1 MNKTALTIS
10 NMVKIFADA
19 VIKKDL
25 ISIGSLLHPDGRFE
39 IVHEDL
45 IIPDTD
51 KDTFMEWFADKLKGS
66 NIQSV
71 VFDTCILCLTGNPVL
86 IFNDGQFPWKVTN
99 FAARSKSGLALEL
112 RDDKFSMIKFCYVFL
127 KNENKYNFECTGQKI
142 KHLMK
147 TGSSFEEA
155 YKIVMNEGPLE

>member
-51 KDTFMEWFADKLKGS
+51 KDTFMEWFADKLHRAIEIAK
-66 NIQSV
+66 N
-71 VFDTCILCLTGNPVL
+71 N
-86 IFNDGQFPWKVTN
+86 
-99 FAARSKSGLALEL
+99 AL
-112 RDDKFSMIKFCYVFL
+112 
-127 KNENKYNFECTGQKI
+127 
-142 KHLMK
+142 
-147 TGSSFEEA
+147 
-155 YKIVMNEGPLE
+155 